1 MRRSI
6 PSLLSAAFIVLFAS
20 ATAWSQDYPRRPV
33 RFVVPYAPGAIND
46 AVARML
52 AQRLTEIWPHP
63 VIVDNRPGGGTIA
76 GTEIVARSAPD
87 GHTLLLTSVAH
98 AITPAL
104 HKKLPY
110 DVMRDFAY
118 VTHIG
123 YGPFVLAVHPGLGVD
138 SVQGLI
144 ALARA
149 KPNQLSYGSSGVGGG
164 AHLATEIF
172 KSMAGLRIVH
182 VPYKGGGPAIADTLT
197 GQVHMTFATPLALGG
212 HIKAGR
218 LKALAVSSAKRA
230 RSLPDLPTMAEACCP
245 GYDAAPGW
253 GVAVPASTPRP
264 TVDRLHGTI
273 VGILRQPE
281 LVERYAAQSVEI
293 AATSPAE
300 ATAHMQAE
308 LQRWAKAVKFAQ
320 AKVD

>member
-1 MRRSI
+1 MAQRSTI
-6 PSLLSAAFIVLFAS
+6 ILLTLLCIVAGTVAA
-20 ATAWSQDYPRRPV
+20 QDFPRRPV

-52 AQRLTEIWPHP
+52 AQRLTETWPHP
-63 VIVDNRPGGGTIA
+63 VIVDNRAGGGTIL
-76 GTEIVARSAPD
+76 GTEIVARSQPD

-110 DVMRDFAY
+110 DVVRDFAY

-123 YGPFVLAVHPGLGVD
+123 YGPFLLAVHPGLAVD
-138 SVQGLI
+138 SVGGLI

-149 KPNQLSYGSSGVGGG
+149 KPGQLSYGSSGVGGG

-172 KSMAGLRIVH
+172 KSMASVNITH
-182 VPYKGGGPAIADTLT
+182 VPYKGGGPAIVDLLA
-197 GQVHMTFATPLALGG
+197 GQVHMTFATPIALGG
-212 HIKAGR
+212 HIKSGKLR
-218 LKALAVSSAKRA
+218 ALAVSSPKRA
-230 RSLPDLPTMAEACCP
+230 KSLPDLPTMAEACCP

-253 GVAVPASTPRP
+253 GIAVPVATPKPIVEKIHST
-264 TVDRLHGTI
+264 V

-281 LVERYAAQSVEI
+281 VVERYAAQAVEI

-300 ATAHMQAE
+300 ATTHMLSE
-308 LQRWAKAVKFAQ
+308 LQRWAKAVKFSQ
-320 AKVD
+320 AKID

>member
-1 MRRSI
+1 MHRTMRR
-6 PSLLSAAFIVLFAS
+6 LLCTVLLAGVSAS
-20 ATAWSQDYPRRPV
+20 AWSQEYPRRPV

-52 AQRLTEIWPHP
+52 AQRLTESWLHP

-104 HKKLPY
+104 HRKLPY

-118 VTHIG
+118 VTYIG
-123 YGPFVLAVHPGLGVD
+123 YGPFVLAVHPSLNVD
-138 SVQGLI
+138 TVNGLI
-144 ALARA
+144 ALARS
-149 KPNQLSYGSSGVGGG
+149 KPGQLSYGSSGVGGG

-172 KSMAGLRIVH
+172 KSMASINVVH

-197 GQVHMTFATPLALGG
+197 GQVHMTFATPIALGG
-212 HIKAGR
+212 HIKSGR
-218 LKALAVSSAKRA
+218 LKALAVSSATRA
-230 RSLPDLPTMAEACCP
+230 KALPDLPTMAEACCP

-253 GVAVPASTPRP
+253 GVAVPAATPQAV
-264 TVDRLHGTI
+264 VDRLNVAV

-281 LVERYAAQSVEI
+281 VVERYTAQSVEI

-300 ATAHMQAE
+300 AKAHMQSE
-308 LQRWAKAVKFAQ
+308 VQRWAKAVKFSQ
-320 AKVD
+320 ARVD

>member
-6 PSLLSAAFIVLFAS
+6 SSLLCIACLIGAAAC
-20 ATAWSQDYPRRPV
+20 AWAQDHPRRAV

-52 AQRLTEIWPHP
+52 AQRLTEIWPYP
-63 VIVDNRPGGGTIA
+63 VVVDNRSGGGTIV

-104 HKKLPY
+104 HTRLPY

-118 VTHIG
+118 VTQVG

-138 SVQGLI
+138 SVGALI

-149 KPNQLSYGSSGVGGG
+149 KPDQLRYGSSGVGGG

-182 VPYKGGGPAIADTLT
+182 VAYKGGGPAIADTIT
-197 GQVHMTFATPLALGG
+197 GQVHMTFATPLALEG
-212 HIKAGR
+212 HLKSGR
-218 LKALAVSSAKRA
+218 LRALAVSSARRA

-253 GVAVPASTPRP
+253 GVAVPAATPRP
-264 TVDRLHGTI
+264 IVDSLNAAI
-273 VGILRQPE
+273 VGILRQPDI
-281 LVERYAAQSVEI
+281 VARYAAQSVEI

-300 ATAHMQAE
+300 ATRHMQSE

>member
-1 MRRSI
+1 MGRSI
-6 PSLLSAAFIVLFAS
+6 PNLLGAVCILFAS
-20 ATAWSQDYPRRPV
+20 ATTWSQDYPRRPV

-52 AQRLTEIWPHP
+52 AQRLTEIWPYP
-63 VIVDNRPGGGTIA
+63 VIVDNRPGGGTIV
-76 GTEIVARSAPD
+76 GTEIVARTAPD

-110 DVMRDFAY
+110 DVTRDFAY
-118 VTHIG
+118 VTQVG

-138 SVQGLI
+138 SVPDLI

-172 KSMAGLRIVH
+172 KAMAGLHIVH
-182 VPYKGGGPAIADTLT
+182 VPYKGGGPAIADAIT
-197 GQVHMTFATPLALGG
+197 GQVHMTFATPLALEG
-212 HIKAGR
+212 HLKAGR
-218 LKALAVSSAKRA
+218 LKALAVSSPKRA

-253 GVAVPASTPRP
+253 GVAVPAATPKLV
-264 TVDRLHGTI
+264 VDRLNVAI
-273 VGILRQPE
+273 VGILRQPDI
-281 LVERYAAQSVEI
+281 VARYAAQSIEI
-293 AATSPAE
+293 TATSPAE
-300 ATAHMQAE
+300 ATSHMHAE